1 MPLKEHDFVELDY
14 TGFLKENN
22 DVFDTTDAKT
32 AKEHHLQGA
41 TGKLTICLGKGH
53 LLRGL
58 EQKLIGKELGKHRIE
73 LTQEEAFG
81 RKNAKLIHLI
91 PTQNFIKS
99 GVQPQ
104 PGLPVEVDGMMGT
117 IRTVTGGRTI
127 VDFNHPLSGRDVTY
141 DVTLHRV
148 VTDAKDKVAAMV
160 KALIGQEGQVSMTD
174 DDAAVK
180 LKDELP
186 KQVADE
192 LSKEIVSATGVKQVT
207 FSKA

>member
-14 TGFLKENN
+14 TGYLKDTN

-32 AKEHHLQGA
+32 AKEHHLQGSP
-41 TGKLTICLGKGH
+41 GKLTICLSKGH

-58 EQKLIGKELGKHRIE
+58 EQKLVGKELGKHRIE
-73 LTQEEAFG
+73 LSQDEAFG

-91 PTQNFIKS
+91 PTQNFIKA

-104 PGLPVEVDGMMGT
+104 PGLPVEVDGRMGT
-117 IRTVTGGRTI
+117 VRTVTGGRTI
-127 VDFNHPLSGRDVTY
+127 VDFNHPLSGKDVAY

-148 VTDAKDKVAAMV
+148 VTDTKEKVAAMV
-160 KALIGQEGQVSMTD
+160 KALIGIEGQVTVTD
-174 DDAAVK
+174 ESAKVV

-186 KQVADE
+186 KPVADE
-192 LSKEIVSATGVKQVT
+192 LSKEICSAAGVKQVT